1 MKKGILILIFTLSYL
16 FPVTVKANN
25 ETEKTKFAIKF
36 NKILDGLDS
45 VISNSKEQQ
54 ATVVKNYNFVK
65 NKIINKELSIAFDST
80 LNYDYYGCG
89 SFGISE
95 KDPQKGQLSFG
106 RYIVDKYERFPALA
120 YAVIINAFQSASDY
134 YNNKELF
141 LISRNNPIEKT
152 YFEIDAIALEALFL
166 NVYMKDSHH
175 LGFLEKYLIADLKN
189 GMYGSAFLFCKTD
202 LSFLHTMDNIR
213 SEGKSESTLLKKF
226 SSMGKDL
233 IKTTTFNS
241 DSKWVNY
248 CSIIKLKTYVY
259 YSRQVI
265 FDIVYLKSGVSQT
278 TFNLDNYPENIETLK
293 QVQKVIEEH
302 KNCMNYHE
310 ETLKMLGDTYK

>member
-1 MKKGILILIFTLSYL
+1 MAI
-16 FPVTVKANN
+16 N
-25 ETEKTKFAIKF
+25 ETEKTKFEMNF
-36 NKILDGLDS
+36 NKILEGLDS
-45 VISNSKEQQ
+45 VISNSKEVQT
-54 ATVVKNYNFVK
+54 TVVKNYNFVK
-65 NKIINKELSIAFDST
+65 NKIVNKELSIAFDST

-89 SFGISE
+89 SFGIAE

-106 RYIVDKYERFPALA
+106 PYIVDKYEKYPALA
-120 YAVIINAFQSASDY
+120 YAVIINVFQNAYDY

-141 LISRNNPIEKT
+141 LISMNNPIEKT
-152 YFEIDAIALEALFL
+152 YFETDAMTLEALFL

-175 LGFLEKYLIADLKN
+175 LGFLEKFLIGDLKN
-189 GMYGSAFLFCKTD
+189 GMDGSAFLFCKTD
-202 LSFLHTMDNIR
+202 LSFLHSMDNIR
-213 SEGKSESTLLKKF
+213 SERKSESALLKKF

-248 CSIIKLKTYVY
+248 CSIIKLKNYVY

-265 FDIVYLKSGVSQT
+265 FDIVHLKSGVSQT
-278 TFNLDNYPENIETLK
+278 SYNPENYTKNMETLK
-293 QVQKVIEEH
+293 RVQKVIEDH
-302 KNCMNYHE
+302 KDCLNYHD